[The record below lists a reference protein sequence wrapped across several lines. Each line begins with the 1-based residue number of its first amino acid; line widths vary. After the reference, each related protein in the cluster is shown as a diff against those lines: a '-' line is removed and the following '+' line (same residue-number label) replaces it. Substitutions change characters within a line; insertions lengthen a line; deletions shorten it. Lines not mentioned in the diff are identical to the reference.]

1 MSTRT
6 SKRKAKRTPVNNENG
21 EIDSNS
27 RAETESILSEQDF
40 SEITKKV
47 ENTLSKKV
55 KETSDSQKEMMKI
68 LMEMKDQIAIINGR
82 ENINPIELRNNTVAS
97 SFNEQGTSN
106 PLRQI
111 LDENLTH
118 GSIQSENN
126 NENTTLRE
134 SRNSSGGFFFWVFFL
149 WLKFN

>member
-6 SKRKAKRTPVNNENG
+6 SKRKARRTPVNNENG
-21 EIDSNS
+21 EIDSIG

-82 ENINPIELRNNTVAS
+82 ENINPVELRNSATAS
-97 SFNEQGTSN
+97 SFSEQGTSN

-111 LDENLTH
+111 LDENLTR

-126 NENTTLRE
+126 NENTTLRGE
-134 SRNSSGGFFFWVFFL
+134 S
-149 WLKFN
+149 